1 MRLKVLLPYQ
11 VFVEEPEVLRIVV
24 ETHAGSHG
32 LLPHRF
38 DCVAVL
44 PAGILMY
51 ETELDGR
58 VFLAVDEGVLVKA
71 GPEVLVSVRRAIGGS
86 DLDRLRQL
94 VLEDFL
100 ELDQREREARST
112 MARLESGFLQRFAD
126 IRHG

>member
-11 VFVEEPEVLRIVV
+11 VFAEKSDVLRIVV

-32 LLPHRF
+32 LLPQRF
-38 DCVAVL
+38 DCVAAL

-51 ETELDGR
+51 ETELDGE

-86 DLDRLRQL
+86 DLERLHEL
-94 VLEDFL
+94 VLKDFL
-100 ELDQREREARST
+100 EVDEREREARST